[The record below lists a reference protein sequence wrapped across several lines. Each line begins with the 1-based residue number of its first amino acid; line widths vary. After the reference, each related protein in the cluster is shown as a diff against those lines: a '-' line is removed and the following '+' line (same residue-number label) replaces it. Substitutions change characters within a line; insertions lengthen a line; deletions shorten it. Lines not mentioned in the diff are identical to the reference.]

1 MLAMSILLNGRI
13 LALALISSAD
23 GTVASVTEAAP
34 QVMVLP
40 SLSIF
45 ALSKLMASA
54 VKPPG
59 SRGWALVMK
68 TVGMV
73 ADSPSSPV
81 ILRLVMVTSSPAAL
95 ALS

>member
-1 MLAMSILLNGRI
+1 MSILLNGRI
-13 LALALISSAD
+13 LAFALISSAD
-23 GTVASVTEAAP
+23 GTVASATEAEP

-40 SLSIF
+40 SLTIV
-45 ALSKLMASA
+45 ALSKLIASA

-68 TVGMV
+68 TVGIV
-73 ADSPSSPV
+73 TTSPSLPV
-81 ILRLVMVTSSPAAL
+81 ILRLTMVTSSPAAL